1 MQAVDHP
8 YLVEYS
14 LTAMERKGKAV
25 DTRNDVKCGLCS
37 DPDEDTV
44 VCFI

>member
-14 LTAMERKGKAV
+14 LSSMERKGKAI
-25 DTRNDVKCGLCS
+25 DTRNDIKCGLCN
-37 DPDEDTV
+37 DPEEDTV
-44 VCFI
+44 VSLI